1 LLLSEE
7 EYQIFIRK
15 LNQFEDWL
23 EELRGKDIEFSGIIN
38 SLKPSFYKKA
48 HHRDNQ
54 LSFDGFL
61 VNFKEGYINLDHF
74 NDFVYAKISSRMQHR
89 YNFCK
94 GDKLY
99 FYGRLSEKD
108 GRIILSR
115 LNRIDIEE
123 KADNETWTE
132 SKARLAK
139 KTGAIIP
146 VQYEKCLNC
155 DKGSL
160 LDVISDSKIQRMLFC
175 LEGIKDPEYCGYTI
189 SKLLLKDSCAKVEKG
204 KF

>member
-74 NDFVYAKISSRMQHR
+74 NDFAYAKISSRMQHR

-94 GDKLY
+94 GDKLN
-99 FYGRLSEKD
+99 FYGRLGEKD

-139 KTGAIIP
+139 KTGVIIP

-160 LDVISDSKIQRMLFC
+160 LDVISDSTIQRMLFC
-175 LEGIKDPEYCGYTI
+175 LEGIKDPEYCVYTI
-189 SKLLLKDSCAKVEKG
+189 SKLLLKDSCAKTPVP
-204 KF
+204 

>member
-1 LLLSEE
+1 
-7 EYQIFIRK
+7 
-15 LNQFEDWL
+15 
-23 EELRGKDIEFSGIIN
+23 
-38 SLKPSFYKKA
+38 
-48 HHRDNQ
+48 
-54 LSFDGFL
+54 
-61 VNFKEGYINLDHF
+61 
-74 NDFVYAKISSRMQHR
+74 M
-89 YNFCK
+89 
-94 GDKLY
+94 
-99 FYGRLSEKD
+99 SEKD

-139 KTGAIIP
+139 KTGTIIP